1 MAIDRHPIP
10 ELDRK
15 GLREF
20 ALVTSAVVVGLFGL
34 ILPWL
39 FDLAWPIWPW
49 ILAGLLVTSGLVAP
63 MALQPVYKLWM
74 RFGLILSK
82 ITTPIIMGLVFFLVI
97 TPTGLIRRLF
107 SGDPLARNFDNEE
120 SYRVLS
126 KKAPARN
133 MERPF

>member
-1 MAIDRHPIP
+1 MQAIP

-20 ALVTSAVVVGLFGL
+20 ALVTSGVIVGLFGL
-34 ILPWL
+34 LLPWL
-39 FDLAWPIWPW
+39 FNLGWPVWPW
-49 ILAGLLVTSGLVAP
+49 VLAAVFAACGLIAP
-63 MALQPVYKLWM
+63 MALRPVYRIWM

-82 ITTPIIMGLVFFLVI
+82 VTTPILMGLVFFLVI

-107 SGDPLARNFDNEE
+107 SDDPMDRNFHDGE
-120 SYRVLS
+120 SYRVPS
-126 KKAPARN
+126 KKPPPKN

>member
-1 MAIDRHPIP
+1 MRADMQGIP

-20 ALVTSAVVVGLFGL
+20 ALVTSGVVVGLFGL
-34 ILPWL
+34 LLPWL
-39 FDLAWPIWPW
+39 FGFGWPRWPW
-49 ILAGLLVTSGLVAP
+49 ILAAVLSLMGLVVP

-97 TPTGLIRRLF
+97 TPTGWIRRLVASDPMARKF
-107 SGDPLARNFDNEE
+107 HDGD
-120 SYRVLS
+120 SYRVPS
-126 KKAPARN
+126 EEIPAKN

>member
-1 MAIDRHPIP
+1 MRADMQVIP

-20 ALVTSAVVVGLFGL
+20 ALVTSGVVVGLFGL
-34 ILPWL
+34 LLPWL
-39 FDLAWPIWPW
+39 FNLGWPSWPW
-49 ILAGLLVTSGLVAP
+49 ILAAVLSALGFVVP

-97 TPTGLIRRLF
+97 TPTGLIRKLLAK
-107 SGDPLARNFDNEE
+107 DPMARNFHDGE
-120 SYRVLS
+120 SYRVPRE
-126 KKAPARN
+126 KIPAKN

>member
-1 MAIDRHPIP
+1 MRADMQGIP

-20 ALVTSAVVVGLFGL
+20 ALVTSGVVVGLFGL
-34 ILPWL
+34 LLPWL
-39 FDLAWPIWPW
+39 FNLGWPSWPW
-49 ILAGLLVTSGLVAP
+49 ILAAVLSTLGFITP

-97 TPTGLIRRLF
+97 TPTGLIRRLLA
-107 SGDPLARNFDNEE
+107 SDPLARKFHDGE
-120 SYRVLS
+120 SYRVPS
-126 KKAPARN
+126 EKIPAKN
-133 MERPF
+133 LERPF

>member
-1 MAIDRHPIP
+1 MRADMQGIP

-20 ALVTSAVVVGLFGL
+20 ALVTSGVVVGLFGL
-34 ILPWL
+34 LLPWL
-39 FDLAWPIWPW
+39 FNLGWPSWPW
-49 ILAGLLVTSGLVAP
+49 ILAAVLSTLGFIAP

-97 TPTGLIRRLF
+97 TPTGWIRRLVA
-107 SGDPLARNFDNEE
+107 SDPMARKFHDGE
-120 SYRVLS
+120 SYRVPS
-126 KKAPARN
+126 EEIPAKN
-133 MERPF
+133 MEKPF

>member
-1 MAIDRHPIP
+1 MRADMQGIP

-20 ALVTSAVVVGLFGL
+20 ALVTSGVVVGLFGL
-34 ILPWL
+34 LLPWL
-39 FDLAWPIWPW
+39 FNLGWPSWPW
-49 ILAGLLVTSGLVAP
+49 ILAAVLSTLGFIAP

-97 TPTGLIRRLF
+97 TPTGLIRRLL
-107 SGDPLARNFDNEE
+107 SGDPMTRSFDDGE
-120 SYRVLS
+120 SYRVPS
-126 KKAPARN
+126 KKAPAKN